1 MSPEQDKKLKKALAN
16 LRDTKEY
23 RELCSVVMDL
33 TGSTIDNPTIE
44 RMIDETLISRGA
56 WIYDTINGKP
66 KRGKT
71 LTQKIRKTLGYSY
84 P

>member
-16 LRDTKEY
+16 LQDTKEY

-33 TGSTIDNPTIE
+33 TGATLDNPTIE
-44 RMIDETLISRGA
+44 RMIDETLICRGA
-56 WIYDTINGKP
+56 WIYDTINGEP

-71 LTQKIRKTLGYSY
+71 TTQKIRKTLGYSY

>member
-16 LRDTKEY
+16 LQDTKEY

-33 TGSTIDNPTIE
+33 TGATLDNPTIE
-44 RMIDETLISRGA
+44 RMIDETLICRGT
-56 WIYDTINGKP
+56 WIYDTINGEP

>member
-1 MSPEQDKKLKKALAN
+1 
-16 LRDTKEY
+16 
-23 RELCSVVMDL
+23 MDL
-33 TGSTIDNPTIE
+33 TGTTIDNPTIE
-44 RMIDETLISRGA
+44 RMIDETLICRGA

>member
-1 MSPEQDKKLKKALAN
+1 MTHEEEQKLSQALNELHNSNA
-16 LRDTKEY
+16 Y
-23 RELCSVVMDL
+23 RELCKVVMDL
-33 TGSTIDNPTIE
+33 TGTTIDNPTIE
-44 RMIDETLISRGA
+44 RMIDETLICRGA
-56 WIYDTINGKP
+56 WIYDTINGEP

>member
-16 LRDTKEY
+16 LQDTKEY
-23 RELCSVVMDL
+23 RELCSVVMELKDTRL
-33 TGSTIDNPTIE
+33 DNPSIE
-44 RMIDETLISRGA
+44 RMIDETLICRGA
-56 WIYDTINGKP
+56 WIYDTINGEP

>member
-1 MSPEQDKKLKKALAN
+1 MTLGEDKKLKKALAN
-16 LRDTKEY
+16 LQDTKEY
-23 RELCSVVMDL
+23 RVLCSVVMELKD
-33 TGSTIDNPTIE
+33 TQIDNPSVE
-44 RMIDETLISRGA
+44 RMIDETLICRGT
-56 WIYDTINGKP
+56 WIYDTINGEP

>member
-16 LRDTKEY
+16 LQDTKEY

-33 TGSTIDNPTIE
+33 TGATVDNPTIE
-44 RMIDETLISRGA
+44 RMIDETLICRGA
-56 WIYDTINGKP
+56 WIYDTINGEP